1 MWHNTTENW
10 GTVAIVL
17 HWTMALLVLVQV
29 VLGIVADSW
38 RVSPLKLD
46 LFVWHKSVGMLLL
59 ALVVIRLAWRLA
71 NPSPMLPEGTPRWQR
86 IAARASHAALYAVLV
101 ALPLAGWVINS
112 AANIPF
118 RIFWL
123 IPLPD
128 ITAPDKALQSA
139 AESVH
144 FVLFVTLA
152 SLVLV
157 HAAAA
162 LWHHYRL
169 GDDVLVRMLRPRGSH
184 WRSRRGSR

>member
-1 MWHNTTENW
+1 MWRNSKEHW
-10 GTVAIVL
+10 GTVAIAL

-152 SLVLV
+152 GLVLV

-169 GDDVLVRMLRPRGSH
+169 GDDVLVRMLRPHGST
-184 WRSRRGSR
+184 WGSR